1 MNNYKQSNQTRAG
14 DLSNITPAELVTSQA
29 WGSGTHVYVGPPSWP
44 HLKGAPNMA
53 EKVCGWMG
61 IALSTG
67 QLHLEG
73 VLSVISRT
81 SSAPFP

>member
-1 MNNYKQSNQTRAG
+1 MSNYKQSNQPCAG
-14 DLSNITPAELVTSQA
+14 DLANITAELVTSQA
-29 WGSGTHVYVGPPSWP
+29 WGSGTNVYVGLLGWP
-44 HLKGAPNMA
+44 HLKGAPNTA
-53 EKVCGWMG
+53 DKVCGMMG

-73 VLSVISRT
+73 VLSVISRI